1 MEVLHYMFH
10 AIENQDEKIV
20 HRLAELVQ
28 EVGGT
33 TYYVGGYVRDK
44 LLERTNKDIDIEVH
58 GITIEQ
64 LEAILKMLGEPIAI
78 GNSFGIFTLRH
89 TNIDI
94 SLPRKENDS
103 GRGKQDVA
111 SYVDPFVG
119 TEKAARRRDL
129 TINALMMD
137 VLTGKIIDYFS
148 GLEDIK
154 RKIIRHVNEVT
165 FAEDPLRVLRAA
177 QFASRL
183 NFSIADETV
192 ELAKQ
197 LDLTQIPRERIFVE
211 LEKALL
217 KSDKPSVFFE
227 ELRKMEQLDYYFP
240 EVKKLIGVPQD
251 LVHHPEGDVWNHT
264 MMVLDAAAEIRE
276 QANYPIGFMLSALC
290 HDFGKTEITE
300 RVDGKIHSYKHEC
313 EGIPIAVNF
322 LERLTNMVK
331 LKDYIVN
338 MISLH
343 MKPRQMASQKA
354 SVKSM
359 CKMFDEAISCEDLV
373 LLSKADSCNRRS
385 ENDYFEMEKYLQ
397 CHLDIYQERISLPAV
412 TGQDL
417 VKAGFTPG
425 KDFNEALAYA
435 HKLQL
440 SGVKKETAL
449 KHTISYIRKNRGE

>member
-1 MEVLHYMFH
+1 MFH
-10 AIENQDEKIV
+10 KPENQDEKIV
-20 HRLAELVQ
+20 HRLADLVQ
-28 EVGGT
+28 QVGGT

-44 LLERTNKDIDIEVH
+44 LLGRVIKDIDVEVH
-58 GITIEQ
+58 GITAEQ
-64 LEAILKMLGEPIAI
+64 LYVILKDLGEPIAI
-78 GNSFGIFTLRH
+78 GNSFGIYTLRH

-103 GRGKQDVA
+103 GRGKQVIA
-111 SYVDPFVG
+111 SYIDPFVG
-119 TEKAARRRDL
+119 TKKAAVRRDL
-129 TINALMMD
+129 TINALMVD
-137 VLTGKIIDYFS
+137 VLTGKIIDHFS
-148 GLEDIK
+148 GIDDIK
-154 RKIIRHVNEVT
+154 RKIIRHVDET
-165 FAEDPLRVLRAA
+165 KFKEDPLRVLRTA
-177 QFASRL
+177 QFAARL
-183 NFSIADETV
+183 NFSIADETI

-197 LDLTQIPRERIFVE
+197 LDLTRIPKERIFNE

-240 EVKKLIGVPQD
+240 EVKNLIGIPQD
-251 LVHHPEGDVWNHT
+251 PVHHPEGDVWNHT

-290 HDFGKTEITE
+290 HDFGKTVKTE
-300 RVDGKIHSYKHEC
+300 RVVGKIHSYKHEA

-331 LKDYIVN
+331 LKEYIIN

-343 MKPRQMASQKA
+343 MKPRQMAAQKA
-354 SVKSM
+354 SAKSM
-359 CKMFDEAISCEDLV
+359 CKMFDEAISCDDLV
-373 LLSKADSCNRRS
+373 LLSKADSCNRLS
-385 ENDYFEMEKYLQ
+385 GNDCFEMENFL
-397 CHLDIYQERISLPAV
+397 CRHLDIYKERISLPAV

-417 VKAGFTPG
+417 IAAGFTPG
-425 KDFNEALAYA
+425 KDFNEVLAYA

-440 SGVKKETAL
+440 SGVKKEAAL